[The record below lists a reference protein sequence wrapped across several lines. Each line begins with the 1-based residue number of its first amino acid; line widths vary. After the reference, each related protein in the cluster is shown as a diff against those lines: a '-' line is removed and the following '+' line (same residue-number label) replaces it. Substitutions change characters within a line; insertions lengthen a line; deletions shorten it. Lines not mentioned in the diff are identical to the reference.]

1 MTITDEMKTA
11 FRTAYDFLEKHE
23 VPTGDSNDQEIAFGD
38 MAQQM
43 TLLVTQTT
51 GDKSLTAHLLI
62 GAYDYLAEQARK
74 YLV

>member
-11 FRTAYDFLEKHE
+11 FRTAYEFLEKHE
-23 VPTGDSNDQEIAFGD
+23 VPTGDSNDQAIAFGD
-38 MAQQM
+38 MAQLM
-43 TLLVTQTT
+43 NLLVTQTA